1 MARSTIS
8 KAEQERL
15 EKLHAMQERQMV
27 TDLVLLLADPKFLR
41 FYGFLIELCDPMGI
55 AFSLNGSETNYTLG
69 QQEIGKK
76 LWKLLQQHKPEALP
90 LVLSAWNS
98 LEEKPDA

>member
-1 MARSTIS
+1 MRITP
-8 KAEQERL
+8 EQEQAKKRR
-15 EKLHAMQERQMV
+15 EMQERQLV
-27 TDLVLLLADPKFLR
+27 TDLMLLLANSSFLR
-41 FYGFLIELCDPMGI
+41 FYGYLIEMCDPMGI

-76 LWKLLQQHKPEALP
+76 LWKLLQQHKPDALP

-98 LEEKPDA
+98 LEEKSDA